1 MSGAALV
8 GGYAADLAFGD
19 PRRLHP
25 VAGFGQVAMAAERA
39 AYAPSRGRGAV
50 FTGVLVVGAAVAAEL
65 GARLAARAR
74 LGRSAAL
81 AVVTW
86 AALGG
91 RSLVAEARGV
101 ADRLDAGDLQGARAA
116 LPSLCGRDPA
126 ALDATGLSRATVE
139 SVAENTADA
148 VVGALLW
155 GAIGGPGGVAAYRA
169 ANTLD
174 AMIGHRNDR
183 YESFGWAAAKLDDA
197 LNWPAA
203 RAAAA
208 VTALCSPLVGGS
220 PRDTLRTVRS
230 YGADH
235 PSPNAGRIE
244 AAFAGAL
251 GVRLGGPLAYEGRVE
266 VRPTLGVGRAP
277 DIEDV
282 RRACRLSLAV
292 GALAALLAALAR
304 RLG

>member
-8 GGYAADLAFGD
+8 GGYVADLAFGD

-74 LGRSAAL
+74 LGRPAAL

-101 ADRLDAGDLQGARAA
+101 ADRLDAGDLQGARTA
-116 LPSLCGRDPA
+116 LPSLCGRDPVD
-126 ALDATGLSRATVE
+126 LDATGLSRATVE